1 MTIVSSKTSPVLGKL
16 AGYYTVDM
24 PEIQIPSQLLPKDGR
39 FGCGPSRLRPE
50 QIAAF
55 GAQGSLLMG
64 TSHRQAPIK
73 NLVKEVQNGLIDLF
87 RSPTGYEIVLGNG
100 GSTAFW
106 DMAAYSLADG
116 NSQALVHG
124 EFSSKFAKSL
134 KAPFL
139 GELSI
144 QKGEPGSRSE
154 FVATSLTS
162 TYVYPQNETSTGVIT
177 PVERLAGVDSGAL
190 FLTDATSAAGGMDFE
205 AGNTDVYYFAPQKN
219 FAADGGIWF
228 ALMSPAAVAR
238 AEKIAESDRYIPE
251 FLSLKTAIT
260 NSRLNQ
266 TLNTPAIGTLFLLNE
281 QIKWINESG
290 GLKWADAKTKASSKV
305 LYDWAEASGVA
316 SPFVTN
322 PDHRSQVVATLEF
335 DSSVDSVE
343 LIRVLRANGIVD
355 VDPYRGMGKNQ
366 LRIATF
372 VGTEQADVEALTA
385 CIDFV
390 LERLA

>member
-1 MTIVSSKTSPVLGKL
+1 MTKSGSKTAPVLGKL
-16 AGYYTVDM
+16 ADYYTVDM
-24 PEIQIPSQLLPKDGR
+24 PEIQIPSHLLPKDGR

-55 GAQGSLLMG
+55 GSKGASLMG

-73 NLVKEVQNGLIDLF
+73 KLVAEVQNGLSELF
-87 RSPTGYEIVLGNG
+87 RAPAGYEIALGNG
-100 GSTAFW
+100 GASAFW
-106 DMAAYSLADG
+106 DMAAYSLAEG
-116 NSQALVHG
+116 NTQALVHG
-124 EFSSKFAKSL
+124 EFSAKFAKSL
-134 KAPFL
+134 QAPFL
-139 GELSI
+139 GELAI
-144 QKGEPGSRSE
+144 QKGEPGSRLE
-154 FVATSLTS
+154 FSATSLTN
-162 TYVYPQNETSTGVIT
+162 TYVYPQNETSTGVVT
-177 PVERLAGVDSGAL
+177 PVERLAGADSGAL
-190 FLTDATSAAGGMDFE
+190 FLTDATSAAGGMDFD
-205 AGNTDVYYFAPQKN
+205 AKNTDVYYFSPQKN

-228 ALMSPAAVAR
+228 ALLSPGAVAR
-238 AEKIAESDRYIPE
+238 AEKIAASDRYIPE

-266 TLNTPAIGTLFLLNE
+266 TLNTPAIATLFLLNE

-305 LYDWAEASGVA
+305 LYDWAEASGLA
-316 SPFVTN
+316 TPFVAN
-322 PDHRSQVVATLEF
+322 PEHRSQVVVTLEF
-335 DSSVDSVE
+335 DSGVDSVE

-372 VGTEQADVEALTA
+372 VGTDQSDVESLAA
-385 CIDFV
+385 CFDYV